1 MERYARIEASERA
14 ESMSSPRVSRERIHF
29 FRPVMVGTTRRVR
42 SLVTLAAHAVL
53 VCARADAYSLFI
65 SSLQVLLQPAQTSN
79 PSQGA
84 FPHALSSLLVTLYLP
99 TLMAVYRWISGCG
112 STQRRPTPL
121 ARLARVTG
129 RTQATAGARGTRRR
143 RRQRRYWQIWGAK

>member
-1 MERYARIEASERA
+1 MRGWRKRTELTDTANRHEMERYARIEASERA

-65 SSLQVLLQPAQTSN
+65 SSLQVLLQPAQCHVCSRDT
-79 PSQGA
+79 QG
-84 FPHALSSLLVTLYLP
+84 
-99 TLMAVYRWISGCG
+99 RE
-112 STQRRPTPL
+112 
-121 ARLARVTG
+121 RVTTESPTTRARSG
-129 RTQATAGARGTRRR
+129 PLVRRSGA
-143 RRQRRYWQIWGAK
+143 WPLSFC